1 MFNGEPSN
9 FVTVTVPLTAAVP
22 DAAGFDT
29 AIALP
34 QKPCPGDPSTNCGKY
49 KTDCAEQREAAS
61 TTKTRLQTMRF
72 IDLPPCFVSRHDN
85 RNGSDGS
92 RKRVRKTCKAF
103 PREAERRA
111 IYVFGGFRQRI
122 FI

>member
-1 MFNGEPSN
+1 MFNGEPSP
-9 FVTVTVPLTAAVP
+9 FVTVMVPLTAGVP

-61 TTKTRLQTMRF
+61 TTKTRLETMRF
-72 IDLPPCFVSRHDN
+72 IGLPPCLRCGTIIERDPMGQENVPERDKGFVGPGLLSL
-85 RNGSDGS
+85 
-92 RKRVRKTCKAF
+92 
-103 PREAERRA
+103 
-111 IYVFGGFRQRI
+111 
-122 FI
+122 